1 MRFPIREM
9 CPVEI
14 VIGSWLA
21 GHETMPKRNS
31 VLPSPFAL
39 VNVTSSWVGKSVH
52 KTIQAHMELTPIVAN
67 NFLVFEAVSA

>member
-1 MRFPIREM
+1 VRFPIREM

-14 VIGSWLA
+14 EIGSWLA
-21 GHETMPKRNS
+21 GQEMIPKNNS

-39 VNVTSSWVGKSVH
+39 VNVTNSCVGKRVH
-52 KTIQAHMELTPIVAN
+52 KTIQAHIELTPIVAN